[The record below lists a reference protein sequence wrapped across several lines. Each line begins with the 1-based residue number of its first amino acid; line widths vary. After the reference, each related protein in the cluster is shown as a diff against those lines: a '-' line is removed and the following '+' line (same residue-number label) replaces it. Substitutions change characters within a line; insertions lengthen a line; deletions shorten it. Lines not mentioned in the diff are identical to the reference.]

1 MSEFRVLNLGG
12 DVKRGRAINLR
23 ELCPEWTGRV
33 SDEARAE
40 IEAAERRAYRV
51 IQTAHLYRF
60 GR

>member
-12 DVKRGRAINLR
+12 NVKRGRVVNLR
-23 ELCPEWTGRV
+23 EVCPEWDGRV
-33 SDEARAE
+33 SDKARAE